1 MEDLTPY
8 ITSLKNL
15 RSRAKKLTS
24 TGLSLTK
31 LLDEEACR
39 LKRRDE
45 ASRLKTLYFS
55 IRQELDWAKMSEDAA
70 EYGHNQANLIV
81 SLGGLAVS
89 GIIKMVSKNDRL
101 STYSDH
107 ITTSLT
113 SKQRP
118 FGTVLVSVG
127 PKGLPDDVR
136 VVSISRLARE
146 SNREESRVINQLR
159 EGGYL
164 LFSEKAFSLL
174 IDKLINDVQEGRLCL
189 PIPTEKLA
197 EIKAPTCIRLETR
210 KLG

>member
-1 MEDLTPY
+1 MEGLTPF
-8 ITSLKNL
+8 ITNLKSL
-15 RSRAKKLTS
+15 RSRAKKLTY
-24 TGLSLTK
+24 TGISLTK
-31 LLDEEACR
+31 LFDEEACR

-55 IRQELDWAKMSEDAA
+55 IRQQLDWAQRSENAA

-81 SLGGLAVS
+81 SLGGLAVT

-118 FGTVLVSVG
+118 FGTVLVSIG
-127 PKGLPDDVR
+127 PKGLPDDAG

-146 SNREESRVINQLR
+146 SNREEFQVINELR
-159 EGGYL
+159 ERGL
-164 LFSEKAFSLL
+164 LLLGEKAFSLL
-174 IDKLINDVQEGRLCL
+174 ILLQ
-189 PIPTEKLA
+189 
-197 EIKAPTCIRLETR
+197 
-210 KLG
+210 